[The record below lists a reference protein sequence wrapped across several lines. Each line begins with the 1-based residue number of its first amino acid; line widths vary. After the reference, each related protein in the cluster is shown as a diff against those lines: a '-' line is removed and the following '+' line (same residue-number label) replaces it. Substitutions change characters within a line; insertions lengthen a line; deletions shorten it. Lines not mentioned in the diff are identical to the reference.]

1 MAIRVWPSCCQLG
14 LLIAAQADSA
24 KALQAFDRRQP
35 LVRLYCDAPEQGAGG
50 DDAQTEEQQQQE
62 ETGPSDWAASAA
74 AAHLKQQLLKESKQ
88 LRNALQRVQQHE
100 STIQEQEQE
109 VDAVKAQRDAEQ
121 SR

>member
-14 LLIAAQADSA
+14 LLIAQADSA
-24 KALQAFDRRQP
+24 KALQAFDRRHP
-35 LVRLYCDAPEQGAGG
+35 LVRLYCDAPEGAGG
-50 DDAQTEEQQQQE
+50 DDAQAEEQQQQE
-62 ETGPSDWAASAA
+62 EAGPSDWAASAA
-74 AAHLKQQLLKESKQ
+74 DAHLRWQLLQERSK

-100 STIQEQEQE
+100 RTIQEQEQE